1 MVLLKKEENNQ
12 KQTIKK
18 KKINLQTTD
27 ILVCVTIA

>member
-1 MVLLKKEENNQ
+1 MVSLKKEENNQ
-12 KQTIKK
+12 KQTIK